1 MEKEMKFTQEWLE
14 KNVRKALNKNEGTI
28 NQSDMQKIKYLKIG
42 ETFCNDFF
50 VEMSTQEPPM
60 PFVDTDGGDEW
71 GCACLTGNDIARFLE
86 TEKDRYKQLYLFGF
100 EHSKEDVWSE
110 EAKQKWN
117 QYKQNIIKD
126 EYYEKIEDNDKWEKW
141 YQETCGHLAKDLTL
155 FSGVEV
161 LRINGLSFEDYEFL
175 KQFPNLQVLE
185 VVETSFEKADGMEEL
200 KKLKQLCCWLD

>member
-1 MEKEMKFTQEWLE
+1 
-14 KNVRKALNKNEGTI
+14 
-28 NQSDMQKIKYLKIG
+28 MQISFLKSVFRW
-42 ETFCNDFF
+42 EYAMT
-50 VEMSTQEPPM
+50 
-60 PFVDTDGGDEW
+60 W
-71 GCACLTGNDIARFLE
+71 
-86 TEKDRYKQLYLFGF
+86 
-100 EHSKEDVWSE
+100 
-110 EAKQKWN
+110 
-117 QYKQNIIKD
+117 D